1 MLALSLS
8 PLLVF
13 EVRNDP
19 TPKDEEQKDKEQKG
33 TYNTKITETSF
44 FIAYSQAI
52 YSQLLVH
59 MALPGRSRTRYRWRL

>member
-19 TPKDEEQKDKEQKG
+19 TPKDEEQKDKEQEG
-33 TYNTKITETSF
+33 TYNTKITKTSHL
-44 FIAYSQAI
+44 IAHLYAI
-52 YSQLLVH
+52 YSQLLVR
-59 MALPGRSRTRYRWRL
+59 MALPGRFRTRYRWRL

>member
-19 TPKDEEQKDKEQKG
+19 TPKDEEENGCNRAEFVIRINIIYAYEFLNLFELLLINEMNQCYGEMVMPYH
-33 TYNTKITETSF
+33 YNVT
-44 FIAYSQAI
+44 
-52 YSQLLVH
+52 
-59 MALPGRSRTRYRWRL
+59 